1 MPSTITVTIICNLA
15 LAHLGEAPLTAYGE
29 DTQSGRACSLHY
41 VQALDATLR
50 AHRWNFA
57 TYRVAVTAD
66 ATAPVFGWS
75 YRFALPS
82 DCLRVLEV
90 NDSEVGDV
98 LTDEYVIENGYI
110 LTDAD
115 TMNLVYIARYQ
126 DPVGYDPLFVDAF
139 ALSLAVRLTESIR
152 GTTEKTAALQSAY
165 ERIIAPLARRVDAN
179 EGRRRKGLL
188 SLNSMFVRSR
198 AGL

>member
-1 MPSTITVTIICNLA
+1 MPSAITDVIICNLA
-15 LAHLGEAPLTAYGE
+15 LAHLGEAPITALAD
-29 DTQSGRACSLHY
+29 DTVAGRACNLHY
-41 VQALDATLR
+41 TQALESTLR

-57 TYRVAVTAD
+57 ITRVAVTVD
-66 ATAPVFGWS
+66 GTAPAFEWS
-75 YRFALPS
+75 YRFALPA
-82 DCLRVLEV
+82 DCLRELEV

-98 LTDEYVIENGYI
+98 ITDEYVIEKGYI

-115 TMNLVYIARYQ
+115 TMNLVYVARYT
-126 DPVGYDPLFVDAF
+126 DATRFDSLFVDAF
-139 ALSLAVRLTESIR
+139 ALALAVRLTESIR

-179 EGRRRKGLL
+179 EGRRRKGLISL
-188 SLNSMFVRSR
+188 SSMFVRSR